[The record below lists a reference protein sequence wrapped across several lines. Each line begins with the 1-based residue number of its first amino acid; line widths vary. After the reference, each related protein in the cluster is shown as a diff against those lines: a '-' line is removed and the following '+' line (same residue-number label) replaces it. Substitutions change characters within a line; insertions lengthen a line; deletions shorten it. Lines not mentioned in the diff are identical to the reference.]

1 MQDAAGAWIKT
12 QMSRIIM
19 LGGNIKDV
27 KDFFACCKAH
37 LTSEPARKER
47 TQQLSFTAHRKFVL
61 LDIEELAIYRNRM
74 AKVPTW
80 TGIQSDRGWYA
91 FYPMGT
97 GVGYVAR
104 QWLACMCDGCSLRTG
119 RYDETKCENAHLLT
133 IKKVNHNTP
142 EHAFLEAKTWDQR
155 TKQDELSESFKVIK
169 LSPTCY

>member
-1 MQDAAGAWIKT
+1 
-12 QMSRIIM
+12 M

-37 LTSEPARKER
+37 LTSEPARNKR

-97 GVGYVAR
+97 GVRRVCYSPM
-104 QWLACMCDGCSLRTG
+104 ACM
-119 RYDETKCENAHLLT
+119 H
-133 IKKVNHNTP
+133 V
-142 EHAFLEAKTWDQR
+142 
-155 TKQDELSESFKVIK
+155 
-169 LSPTCY
+169 